1 MHRRCSSSSQRH
13 SLRYAHERLKR
24 ARNDVRNDAKSRR
37 LSRYRSKRTQLH
49 RSLCLRVRQLHS
61 NKHNR
66 HKHNRNK
73 SLRCSKHTTSVW
85 PAASR
90 KGYSSALRLL
100 LARTRS
106 TAERRGHSPVPHNS
120 RLLTVLVLFLPSHR
134 NRKSKRNAE
143 HQRIHD
149 DSTTTLWTRTTRSIP
164 SLRRASASRWTTIY
178 KGRPSESAGS
188 PISAG
193 AASRRVRPCRRACTT
208 TGSGPSHARAAN
220 SRSPP

>member
-1 MHRRCSSSSQRH
+1 MHRRCSSSSQRR

-37 LSRYRSKRTQLH
+37 LSRHRSKRTQLH

-73 SLRCSKHTTSVW
+73 SLRCSKHTTS
-85 PAASR
+85 ASR
-90 KGYSSALRLL
+90 KDYSPALRLL

-120 RLLTVLVLFLPSHR
+120 RLLTVLVLCLPSHR

-149 DSTTTLWTRTTRSIP
+149 DSATTLWTRTTRSIP